1 MSRPFADAVAQSRL
15 ARNGRLLPRLGLWL
29 GVVALWMGIGLLP
42 STAEARGRRVVPDLR
57 NPSEVSL
64 HANRRMTTVG
74 LTVHVASRDG
84 VPVASR
90 RQIVQWIER
99 ANEALDPFDIE
110 VQLHRQVPMTGY
122 TRVTRRK
129 QRRQLASMAEYDG
142 TIHVFVVESLDELRV
157 AGLRRRVRGLHWRY
171 RGLSREYRQREY
183 VVVTLGAPRTT
194 FAHEIGHLLGLRHSN
209 DDRNIMCSCR
219 RGSNL
224 RFNEE
229 QGAIMKVGVG
239 RFLSRQQQAQARVQ
253 GQRRR
258 NLDRARRRP

>member
-1 MSRPFADAVAQSRL
+1 MRL
-15 ARNGRLLPRLGLWL
+15 TRQGKRLPQLGLWL
-29 GVVALWMGIGLLP
+29 GVVALLVGIGLLP
-42 STAEARGRRVVPDLR
+42 GTAEARGRRVVPDLR
-57 NPSEVSL
+57 NPTPASQRA
-64 HANRRMTTVG
+64 HRRMATVG
-74 LTVHVASRDG
+74 LTVHVASKDG

-110 VQLHRQVPMTGY
+110 VQLHRQVPMSGF

-129 QRRQLASMAEYDG
+129 QRRELASMTEHDG
-142 TIHVFVVESLDELRV
+142 TIHVFVVESLDELRG
-157 AGLRRRVRGLHWRY
+157 AALRRRVRGLHWRY
-171 RGLSREYRQREY
+171 RGLNRDLRQREY

-194 FAHEIGHLLGLRHSN
+194 FAHEIGHLFGLRHSKN
-209 DDRNIMCSCR
+209 DRNIMCSCR

-224 RFNEE
+224 SFDAE

-239 RFLSRQQQAQARVQ
+239 RFLSRQQQAQARMQ